1 MWLTS
6 QPHPGVD
13 EPEGDGDRVHDH
25 LSPRSLLALLL
36 QVLETAV
43 QLDELPRKHTY
54 TVRSQEEKTENRFYL
69 ALEGE
74 TLRWLIR

>member
-43 QLDELPRKHTY
+43 QLDELPRKH
-54 TVRSQEEKTENRFYL
+54 VHGRENRFYP

-74 TLRWLIR
+74 TLMAHQVMKVKAL

>member
-13 EPEGDGDRVHDH
+13 EPEGHGDRVHDH

-43 QLDELPRKHTY
+43 QLDELPRNHKY
-54 TVRSQEEKTENRFYL
+54 TLRSQEEKTKNRFYP

-74 TLRWLIR
+74 TLRWLFR